1 MISELYLKRALNI
14 RKDYIQIIT
23 DIQKYEKIAKELSDS
38 LGDRMG
44 DLKSLL
50 QQINDGKIQDMGTAK
65 EKLNDIMI
73 NTELNINN
81 VDGKI
86 SVLNNQMDKL
96 REDEKTL
103 HFEMK
108 QTYPQLSDDDM
119 KKELGEYLTK
129 MKVI

>member
-14 RKDYIQIIT
+14 RKDYLRIIT

-38 LGDRMG
+38 LGDRMN
-44 DLKSLL
+44 DLKGLL
-50 QQINDGKIQDMGTAK
+50 GQINDGRIQDMGTAK

-73 NTELNINN
+73 NTEQNINN

-86 SVLNNQMDKL
+86 STLNKQMDKL
-96 REDEKTL
+96 QEDEKNL
-103 HFEMK
+103 YFEMK

-129 MKVI
+129 MKVV